1 MARLK
6 YPGGRKKSLTTED
19 TKSAV
24 PNQTNRKKKEKDE
37 ALPRQ
42 NYKVITREEYRQ
54 IFGDSNDEVR
64 VRRCCH
70 SKLQFFYN

>member
-24 PNQTNRKKKEKDE
+24 PNQTNRKKKKDE